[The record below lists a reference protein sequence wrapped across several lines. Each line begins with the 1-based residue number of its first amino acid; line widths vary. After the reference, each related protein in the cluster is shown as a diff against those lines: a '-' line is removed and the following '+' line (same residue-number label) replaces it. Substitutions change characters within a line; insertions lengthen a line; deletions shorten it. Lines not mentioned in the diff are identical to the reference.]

1 MTNIIEI
8 RNQLK
13 ELFNLEII
21 EGSQLF
27 KILQL
32 FYVRQVEE
40 FISSMYQEST
50 FRCPVHLSIGQE
62 AIAVGVCSNLKREDK
77 VISTHRSHA
86 HYLAKGGDLASM
98 FAEMMGKPSGC
109 SLGRGGSMHLFD
121 QKEGFFGSIP
131 IVGSSL
137 PIATGIAYAQ
147 KIGNK
152 DQITVSFQGDAAF
165 ETGQFH
171 ESLNFVSSFN
181 IPILIIME
189 NNKYS
194 TYSPIKDRQSLNMD
208 LEKIVTGIGLK
219 YSKLSGDN
227 LLQIELEIPKII
239 GEVRQGTPRFVE
251 FDTFR
256 RLEHCGPNLDDDL
269 GYRTTAEINSYID
282 RDPIYLVK
290 SYFQKNE
297 SVSADFKIIESFL
310 PKYIETIYQKTK
322 NGSDEHELLSE
333 TDCYHT
339 L

>member
-13 ELFNLEII
+13 ESFNLEII

-40 FISSMYQEST
+40 FISGIYQEST

-171 ESLNFVSSFN
+171 ESLNFISSFN

-208 LEKIVTGIGLK
+208 LEKIVTGIGIK

-239 GEVRQGTPRFVE
+239 EEVRQGIPRFVE

-269 GYRTTAEINSYID
+269 GYRTTAEINSYFN
-282 RDPIYLVK
+282 RDPINLVK
-290 SYFQKNE
+290 SFFQKDE
-297 SVSADFKIIESFL
+297 AASSDLKIIESFL
-310 PKYIETIYQKTK
+310 PKYIETIYQEIK
-322 NGSDEHELLSE
+322 NSSDEHKLLSE

-339 L
+339 I

>member
-13 ELFNLEII
+13 QLFNLEIS
-21 EGSQLF
+21 ENSQLF

-40 FISSMYQEST
+40 FISGIYKEST

-171 ESLNFVSSFN
+171 ESLKFISSFN
-181 IPILIIME
+181 IPILIILE

-239 GEVRQGTPRFVE
+239 EEVRQGTPRFVE

-269 GYRTTAEINSYID
+269 GYRTTAEINSYIN

-297 SVSADFKIIESFL
+297 SLSADFKIIESFL

-322 NGSDEHELLSE
+322 NSSDEHELLSE

>member
-1 MTNIIEI
+1 
-8 RNQLK
+8 
-13 ELFNLEII
+13 
-21 EGSQLF
+21 
-27 KILQL
+27 
-32 FYVRQVEE
+32 
-40 FISSMYQEST
+40 
-50 FRCPVHLSIGQE
+50 
-62 AIAVGVCSNLKREDK
+62 
-77 VISTHRSHA
+77 
-86 HYLAKGGDLASM
+86 
-98 FAEMMGKPSGC
+98 
-109 SLGRGGSMHLFD
+109 
-121 QKEGFFGSIP
+121 
-131 IVGSSL
+131 
-137 PIATGIAYAQ
+137 
-147 KIGNK
+147 
-152 DQITVSFQGDAAF
+152 
-165 ETGQFH
+165 
-171 ESLNFVSSFN
+171 
-181 IPILIIME
+181 
-189 NNKYS
+189 
-194 TYSPIKDRQSLNMD
+194 MD

-239 GEVRQGTPRFVE
+239 EEVRQGTPRFVE

-322 NGSDEHELLSE
+322 NSSDEHELLSE